1 MLLCFSI
8 LFLCAIDR
16 TLLEIYIIVV
26 DVFIKFSDYSVCG

>member
-1 MLLCFSI
+1 MFFSI

-26 DVFIKFSDYSVCG
+26 DVFIEFSDYSVCG

>member
-1 MLLCFSI
+1 MLICFSI
-8 LFLCAIDR
+8 LCFDR